1 MLYLNMSLKE
11 IVEEIVE
18 VVNETTNDYDAREN
32 VLKVLKE
39 KIEELQ
45 TDK

>member
-1 MLYLNMSLKE
+1 MSLKE